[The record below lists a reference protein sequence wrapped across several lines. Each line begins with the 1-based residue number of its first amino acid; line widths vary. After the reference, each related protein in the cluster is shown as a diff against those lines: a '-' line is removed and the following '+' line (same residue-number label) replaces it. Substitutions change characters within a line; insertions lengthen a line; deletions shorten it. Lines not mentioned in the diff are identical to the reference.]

1 MDNIIHEMW
10 KNTIKRKLIPV
21 IICLVIAAFLIWV
34 ETDNYKRLKAGVKQL
49 EELEIDQLEDYV
61 VHVDTNFALDCFAE
75 YGDADTVTGDITK
88 VDYYYYIIY
97 YKDNKYIAVA
107 VNPKEAVFLDEICDN
122 TWDNVVGDTDNYE
135 KSYALEGSVTKMS
148 SDIEKYYIE
157 WFEEMGWSEEEI
169 AECAV
174 PYVLHNGWNTDPS
187 GVIFSWVLAV
197 ILMGVSSF
205 ILIRALIGGYQRQ
218 IKKDFARLGAY
229 ADTIVSQD
237 YANAFIVS
245 KRARIGRIFTY
256 DGSQSKGR
264 AYLNREIVWVY
275 RTEAGSSN
283 QVVLW
288 DIQGKRYAIKAK
300 RRECIQALSF
310 YEAQFPHMVSGY
322 SENLRQ
328 MFFKDKAR
336 FLALRYNDAIRNEDT
351 YEHDQYQVHNDP
363 SQ

>member
-34 ETDNYKRLKAGVKQL
+34 EMDNYNRLKSGVKQL

-107 VNPKEAVFLDEICDN
+107 VNPEDAAFLDEVCEN
-122 TWDNVVGDTDNYE
+122 TWNNIVEDTDNFE
-135 KSYALEGSVTKMS
+135 KSCALEGSVTKMS

-174 PYVLHNGWNTDPS
+174 PYVLHNDWNTDPS
-187 GVIFSWVLAV
+187 GVIFIWVLAV
-197 ILMGVSSF
+197 ILMGVSAF
-205 ILIRALIGGYQRQ
+205 ILIIAIAGGYQRQ

-229 ADTIVSQD
+229 ADTIVSED
-237 YANAFIVS
+237 YAKASIVS
-245 KRARIGRIFTY
+245 QWVRIGRIFTY
-256 DGSQSKGR
+256 NGSQDKGR
-264 AYLNREIVWVY
+264 AYLNKEIVWVY
-275 RTEAGSSN
+275 RTEAGSTN

-288 DIQGKRYAIKAK
+288 DIHGKRYAIKAK
-300 RRECIQALSF
+300 RRECMQALSF
-310 YEAQFPHMVSGY
+310 YEEQFPHMVSGY

-328 MFFKDKAR
+328 MFFKDR
-336 FLALRYNDAIRNEDT
+336 GSFLALRYNAAMQNKDA
-351 YEHDQYQVHNDP
+351 YENNPHQGYNDL